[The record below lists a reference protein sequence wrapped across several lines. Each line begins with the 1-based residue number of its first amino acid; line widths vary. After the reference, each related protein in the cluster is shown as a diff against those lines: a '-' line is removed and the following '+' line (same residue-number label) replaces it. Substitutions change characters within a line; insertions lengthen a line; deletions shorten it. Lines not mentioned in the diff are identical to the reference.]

1 MNLLPAL
8 FVISSFRPGE
18 ALFSFQARARLPKT
32 RVLASVEKTLSP
44 SVDVVTSGCAD
55 WSALFSALS
64 SSQAFVQDYFRRE
77 PILLRQVAPWVSSCF
92 GWAAMRSAVE
102 ADPSIALDAARVD
115 FDFEAR
121 RGWTNI
127 ALSGGWA
134 GVEHALEAGTVVFN
148 SAGFSVASLA
158 AACDAAMDAFE
169 LPVGVNVYLTR
180 PATAQSAPPHT
191 DRQDVIVVQVAG
203 RKHWK
208 IYAATPPSRLKDPF
222 ARGKGDDILD
232 ASELEVLLLDQTL
245 DPGDMLYVPAGAI
258 HQTATPRAE
267 EDDDDGSCHLT
278 FGIVAGSTWG
288 LSYDTLRKLTM
299 PESGDDEDIRQQ
311 PDLYRALH
319 QPLPLGFLGPSNRIA
334 REFAALAE
342 ANLGTSPDRT
352 RLQGA
357 IGRIKDHHDTLLTT
371 MRRGYCYSNWREPY
385 VDRID
390 LVMGDLANHIDSL
403 YALRTPLTEK
413 STGLSP
419 KANKSQPSNGI
430 KRGFGVVPA
439 AGEVKNG
446 KRRSGQA
453 GSRQGQKQRRRR
465 R

>member
-1 MNLLPAL
+1 
-8 FVISSFRPGE
+8 
-18 ALFSFQARARLPKT
+18 
-32 RVLASVEKTLSP
+32 
-44 SVDVVTSGCAD
+44 
-55 WSALFSALS
+55 
-64 SSQAFVQDYFRRE
+64 
-77 PILLRQVAPWVSSCF
+77 
-92 GWAAMRSAVE
+92 MRSAVE
-102 ADPSIALDAARVD
+102 ADPTIALDAARVD

-134 GVEHALEAGTVVFN
+134 EVEHALEAGTVVFN

-158 AACDAAMDAFE
+158 EACDAAMGAFK

-203 RKHWK
+203 RKQWK
-208 IYAATPPSRLKDPF
+208 IYAAAPPSRSKDPF
-222 ARGKGDDILD
+222 ARGKGDDVLD

-311 PDLYRALH
+311 PALYHALH
-319 QPLPLGFLGPSNRIA
+319 RPLPLGFLGPPNRIA
-334 REFAALAE
+334 REFTELVE
-342 ANLGTSPDRT
+342 ANIGRSPDRA

-357 IGRIKDHHDTLLTT
+357 IGRIEDHYGTLINT
-371 MRRGYCYSNWREPY
+371 MRRGYCHREWREPY
-385 VDRID
+385 LNRID

-403 YALRTPLTEK
+403 YAYRTR
-413 STGLSP
+413 STVDQSTQP
-419 KANKSQPSNGI
+419 STKANKRKRSEGI
-430 KRGFGVVPA
+430 KRGFGGPA
-439 AGEVKNG
+439 TREVKDR
-446 KRRSGQA
+446 KKRSGQA
-453 GSRQGQKQRRRR
+453 GPAPQNQKQRRRR